1 MEKKKYLTKGVNE
14 KIPLAVQLVL
24 WELASVLPSEKQD
37 YLQVFKLT
45 WKEGLLTVVHSQEVP
60 RYEKTH
66 SFALETTEKTE
77 KAETTEKV
85 YIIDSGDYV
94 ILFSH
99 HIFEISI
106 QICFFFF
113 FYTP

>member
-14 KIPLAVQLVL
+14 KIPLAVQIVL
-24 WELASVLPSEKQD
+24 WELASSLPLEKQD

-45 WKEGLLTVVHSQEVP
+45 WNEGLLTVVHSQEVP

-85 YIIDSGDYV
+85 YIINSGDYV
-94 ILFSH
+94 TMLLAN
-99 HIFEISI
+99 E
-106 QICFFFF
+106 
-113 FYTP
+113 Y